1 MDTAERNTDAH
12 SHSQRERAVRGRDER
27 TSRKSSSSS
36 GEVLV
41 ADA

>member
-1 MDTAERNTDAH
+1 MHAVTHRE
-12 SHSQRERAVRGRDER
+12 RERAVRGRDER